1 MAVRRLAA
9 EQPESFAYTEQ
20 NLAWAKKLV
29 ERYPEGRQASAVI
42 PLLWRAQEQNDGW
55 VSEPAIRYIADLLD
69 MPNIRVLEVATF
81 YTMFQL
87 QPVGKK
93 AHIQVC
99 GTTPCQLRGSEDLIS
114 ICKSRIAKHMHEIS
128 EDGMFSWEEVE
139 CLGACV
145 NAPMVQIFKDTYED
159 LTPESFTKLLDDISE
174 GREVTP
180 GPQNGR
186 RFAMAEGGQTSLTE
200 IDDDT
205 SGELPVAHLVE
216 GSETASHAFAGAPIN
231 GGGHDFSGVPT
242 PAQDAV
248 ARVQA
253 EFVANSTKSAEEAGA
268 AEPAKAGKAASGKPA
283 GKDAATPKAKA
294 KEQAD
299 ESVSDAA
306 ADAKKP
312 ETAADAVSGGDV
324 KADAETVKAAASKG
338 TAAAKKPDARKATVK
353 KAAEQKTTAKKT
365 AEMDA
370 ETGAVDEKAP
380 ETLKEPRGGQPD
392 DLKKLKGVGPKLEAT
407 LHDLGFFHFDQVA
420 NWGPAEVAWV
430 DSRLKFKGRIER
442 DGWIA
447 QAKILASGETTEF
460 AKRVEAGD
468 VASSKS
474 KD

>member
-9 EQPESFAYTEQ
+9 EQPESFEFTEK
-20 NLAWAKKLV
+20 NLSWAKKLID
-29 ERYPEGRQASAVI
+29 RYPAGRQASAVI

-55 VSEPAIRYIADLLD
+55 VSEPAIRYIAELLD

-99 GTTPCQLRGSEDLIS
+99 GTTPCQLRGSEDLIR
-114 ICKSRIAKHMHEIS
+114 ICKTRIAKHMHEIS

-159 LTPESFTKLLDDISE
+159 LTEESFNKLIDDIAE
-174 GREVTP
+174 GKEVTP

-205 SGELPVAHLVE
+205 KGSLPVPHLVNGAE
-216 GSETASHAFAGAPIN
+216 KASHAFAGAPIN
-231 GGGHDFSGVPT
+231 ADGNDFDGVPT
-242 PAQDAV
+242 PAEDAV
-248 ARVQA
+248 AKVRA
-253 EFVANSTKSAEEAGA
+253 EFAAKAEKKAEAPAAPKAEPKKAEAKPAEEGKSETGKKPTTNEAR
-268 AEPAKAGKAASGKPA
+268 AEN
-283 GKDAATPKAKA
+283 KAKPVA
-294 KEQAD
+294 EDRPEVEVAR
-299 ESVSDAA
+299 A
-306 ADAKKP
+306 ADI
-312 ETAADAVSGGDV
+312 
-324 KADAETVKAAASKG
+324 SKG
-338 TAAAKKPDARKATVK
+338 GG
-353 KAAEQKTTAKKT
+353 E
-365 AEMDA
+365 
-370 ETGAVDEKAP
+370 DEKEP
-380 ETLKEPRGGQPD
+380 ELLKEARGGKPD

-407 LHDLGFFHFDQVA
+407 LHELGFFHFDQVA
-420 NWGPAEVAWV
+420 GWGPQEIAWV

-442 DGWIA
+442 DGWVE
-447 QAKILASGETTEF
+447 QAKVLASGEETEF
-460 AKRVEAGD
+460 SKRVEAGE

-474 KD
+474 ED